1 MKKKSIG
8 LLLAS
13 AYLFHARSR
22 QKSLKACLFEDS
34 LRLSQI
40 ARLERNPK
48 VTKAFYHW
56 QRSLNEQVTLPK
68 HLRSRND
75 SISYD
80 VSHVK
85 LRYCAYQ
92 ESCTVPAWWGLYIE
106 SRL

>member
-48 VTKAFYHW
+48 VTKAFYYW
-56 QRSLNEQVTLPK
+56 QTPLLRLP
-68 HLRSRND
+68 R
-75 SISYD
+75 
-80 VSHVK
+80 K
-85 LRYCAYQ
+85 LYCTCMVGA
-92 ESCTVPAWWGLYIE
+92 LH
-106 SRL
+106 

>member
-56 QRSLNEQVTLPK
+56 
-68 HLRSRND
+68 
-75 SISYD
+75 
-80 VSHVK
+80 
-85 LRYCAYQ
+85 
-92 ESCTVPAWWGLYIE
+92 
-106 SRL
+106 